1 MIIFVINFMFNS
13 KILLLVGISVILY
26 LADNGIAFGTPFYE
40 NNAFTANG
48 IEWCE
53 ENFSLYNI
61 LGDKFF
67 EHHKYSLE
75 SRVCASLYNDSLW
88 NYTGPDRV
96 EKLIEKSR
104 YYSQLEIAES
114 ASESKTGVID
124 PTPAARDQNATIIY
138 GSTLDETLSLKAI
151 TDTPQQN
158 KQLKINFSFLNKNGN
173 LVTDVNFDIEIIQQ
187 NKTIFSKKDDF
198 SKDGLY
204 SITTRPLTSSEPVHM
219 RVNINGL
226 GDPQIPNQWVGSK
239 GQIIMFTI
247 VPEFGQLAIM
257 ILVISLVSFLVIS
270 KKSHFYRIYN

>member
-1 MIIFVINFMFNS
+1 MINFVINFVTDS
-13 KILLLVGISVILY
+13 KILLLAGMSLILC
-26 LADNGIAFGTPFYE
+26 LIGNGIAFGTPFYE
-40 NNAFTANG
+40 NNAFTPNG

-53 ENFSLYNI
+53 ENLSLYNI

-67 EHHKYSLE
+67 EHHKYSIE

-88 NYTGPDRV
+88 NYTGTDRV

-114 ASESKTGVID
+114 SSESKTGVID

-138 GSTLDETLSLKAI
+138 SSTMDETLTLKAV
-151 TDTPQQN
+151 TDMPQQN
-158 KQLKINFSFLNKNGN
+158 KQLKINLSFLNKNGN

-187 NKTIFSKKDDF
+187 NKTIVSKKDDF

-204 SITTRPLTSSEPVHM
+204 SITTRPLASSEPVEM
-219 RVNINGL
+219 KVNINGL
-226 GDPQIPNQWVGSK
+226 GDPQIPDQWVGPK
-239 GQIIMFTI
+239 EQMITFTI

-257 ILVISLVSFLVIS
+257 TLVFSIISFLAIS
-270 KKSHFYRIYN
+270 KKSRFYRIN